1 MSFLDI
7 ALRNAARG
15 FRVFPV
21 HRGTKQPCIK
31 DFPELATAEPGEAW
45 ASQFRE
51 ANCGVI
57 GDDVHLILDTDR
69 WDKLQ
74 ELFAVQLSI
83 DPALFDTYCVAAR
96 DNRRQFAFLQTE
108 RSRAMKKRNLD
119 YAVPGE
125 PDNVFE
131 FKSWRKFGMGEG
143 SVHKTGATYTIVQ
156 DRPIKPVPDLLI
168 MRAEE
173 LAATV
178 KPQRQDGQMEA
189 RLIAH
194 GEQHNELVRITGV
207 MRQGGCNPAEILAAL
222 EVVAATRCED
232 DIPHEHLEQI
242 ANSAAN
248 WPIGTHVS
256 VILTS
261 ETAPPQEKKA
271 TDWRE
276 LFHTREEA
284 ENAPPISF
292 LIEGFLQCEGVT
304 GLAAPVRERKSLI
317 ALNVAHA
324 LVTGE
329 KLFGHFSVVKKP
341 ERVLYL
347 CPEMSLGPFS
357 DRLKKIGLLNHVGER
372 LFYRTL
378 SKDGRVTLIDE
389 ALKSALPGSVVILDT
404 AVRFIS
410 GDEDSSSDMRL
421 FADELFAL
429 LRAGAEAV
437 LVLYH
442 SPKSQR
448 NADGMT
454 LENALRGSGDLG
466 AALACCWGTRL
477 QDVSKPYESASY
489 VENLKQRDFESNPF
503 EITSG
508 PDCRM
513 HIVGDPS
520 MRGVKLQPRIGNKSN
535 PDGMDEAAEAFIK
548 ANIDR
553 YKTVR
558 EMAKQLKEIGITR
571 GTTWIGKV
579 RNRVTGTGC
588 TREAA

>member
-1 MSFLDI
+1 MSFLEI

-15 FRVFPV
+15 FSVHPLYPQGKRPILAGWQHQATTDRHTIEEWAQSYTDANAGVIANEQVCVFESDNYMKLVELLGREVP
-21 HRGTKQPCIK
+21 GTFTVQARANRPHFYFRPTAKTKALGNRDLFGIFELKENNRFVVAEGSTHPTGAIYAIVNDAPII
-31 DFPELATAEPGEAW
+31 DFPDWLADALSKILSEQKAQGKDAAPVEGGRNIYLTQVAGKLRYAGLGKDPLEVALLQHNEDVCNPPLPEDEVKQIA
-45 ASQFRE
+45 AS
-51 ANCGVI
+51 
-57 GDDVHLILDTDR
+57 
-69 WDKLQ
+69 
-74 ELFAVQLSI
+74 
-83 DPALFDTYCVAAR
+83 VAR
-96 DNRRQFAFLQTE
+96 
-108 RSRAMKKRNLD
+108 
-119 YAVPGE
+119 YAVPEPMPEVTIGE
-125 PDNVFE
+125 
-131 FKSWRKFGMGEG
+131 
-143 SVHKTGATYTIVQ
+143 
-156 DRPIKPVPDLLI
+156 
-168 MRAEE
+168 
-173 LAATV
+173 
-178 KPQRQDGQMEA
+178 
-189 RLIAH
+189 
-194 GEQHNELVRITGV
+194 
-207 MRQGGCNPAEILAAL
+207 
-222 EVVAATRCED
+222 
-232 DIPHEHLEQI
+232 
-242 ANSAAN
+242 
-248 WPIGTHVS
+248 
-256 VILTS
+256 
-261 ETAPPQEKKA
+261 EKRV

-276 LFHTREEA
+276 LFHTREET

-292 LIEGFLQCEGVT
+292 LIDGFLQCEGVT

-329 KLFGHFSVVKKP
+329 KLFDHFSVVKKP

-357 DRLKKIGLLNHVGER
+357 DRLKKIGLLNYVGER

-448 NADGMT
+448 GAEGMT

-477 QDVSKPYESASY
+477 QDVSKPYESASFM
-489 VENLKQRDFESNPF
+489 ENLKQRDFESKPF
-503 EITSG
+503 EVTSG

-520 MRGVKLQPRIGNKSN
+520 MRDVKLQPRVGNKRN
-535 PDGMDEAAEAFIK
+535 PDGMDDAAEAFIK

-558 EMAKQLKEIGITR
+558 EMEKQLKEIGIKR

-579 RNRVTGTGC
+579 RNRITGTGV
-588 TREAA
+588 TRDAA